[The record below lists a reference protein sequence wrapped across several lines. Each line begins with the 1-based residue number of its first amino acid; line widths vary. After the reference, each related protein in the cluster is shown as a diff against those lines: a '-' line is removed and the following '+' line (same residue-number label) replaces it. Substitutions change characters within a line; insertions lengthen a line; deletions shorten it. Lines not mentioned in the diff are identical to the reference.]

1 MGGEKVPQMTSRAT
15 SAALERALIGLFA
28 VIFAGCAVPYR
39 EPQPDWG
46 GISREAGKIINR

>member
-1 MGGEKVPQMTSRAT
+1 M
-15 SAALERALIGLFA
+15 SANNLALIGLLA
-28 VIFAGCAVPYR
+28 IALAGCAVPYR